1 MRRCGYLEFMQK
13 NMNTEREIAMK
24 KTATKTKGKAPAKG
38 KVSKLPE
45 KGKEEKPLSKE
56 EAEIK
61 RLSDLLNIHVK
72 HRNEFFEK
80 SQAELGKMNL
90 NIQRLEGA
98 IAYVNSQLKAEEKK

>member
-1 MRRCGYLEFMQK
+1 MQK
-13 NMNTEREIAMK
+13 NTNNEREIAMK
-24 KTATKTKGKAPAKG
+24 KAATKSKAPAKG

-45 KGKEEKPLSKE
+45 KGKAKAKGEKPLSKE
-56 EAEIK
+56 EEEVK

-80 SQAELGKMNL
+80 SQVELGKMNL

-98 IAYVNSQLKAEEKK
+98 IAYANSLVKTEEKK